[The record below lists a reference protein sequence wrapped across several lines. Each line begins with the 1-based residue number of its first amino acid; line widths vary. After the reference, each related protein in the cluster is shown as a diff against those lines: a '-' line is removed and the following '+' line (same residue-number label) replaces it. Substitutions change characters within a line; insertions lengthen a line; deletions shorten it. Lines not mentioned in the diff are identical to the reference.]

1 MPGMSFAGALFVYFV
16 LWLIFLAILWAR
28 ELVRVRNNSW
38 HLSNSRL
45 FHCDNCH
52 HSFLSKEPVN
62 LTRCP
67 RCNSICICRRR
78 RDLE

>member
-1 MPGMSFAGALFVYFV
+1 MGMSYADALLLYFLLWIV
-16 LWLIFLAILWAR
+16 LIAILWWR
-28 ELVRVRNNSW
+28 ELSRVKSFEW

-45 FHCDNCH
+45 FH
-52 HSFLSKEPVN
+52 
-62 LTRCP
+62 CP

>member
-1 MPGMSFAGALFVYFV
+1 MIGMSFADALFVYFL
-16 LWLIFLAILWAR
+16 LWLIFVGILWWR
-28 ELVRVRNNSW
+28 ELSRVKSYEW

-52 HSFLSKEPVN
+52 HSFIIKEAVN

-67 RCNSICICRRR
+67 RCNSICICRNR